1 MYKLQK
7 GDLYKASIIMGQA
20 FNDYPIFSYI
30 IPNEAYRKRN
40 LGYICRFLLGLGFI
54 NGEIIAPS
62 KNLEGVSIWFPSH
75 RTYSSNIDAFRAGFL
90 SLFLHFDTKTMSRFI
105 EIGKIKRIN
114 REKIVKGP
122 YYLCDMIGVNPH
134 IQRQGIGR
142 KMLEAKLE
150 EFDKEKVPCYLETS
164 KVENVDYYK
173 KFGFTL
179 IHRYKISEVNV
190 LCLQREVNS
199 EILM

>member
-20 FNDYPIFSYI
+20 FYDYPIFSYI

-40 LGYICRFLLGLGFI
+40 LSYICRFLLGLGFI
-54 NGEIIAPS
+54 NGEIFAPS
-62 KNLEGVSIWFPSH
+62 ENLEGVSVWFLSSKA
-75 RTYSSNIDAFRAGFL
+75 YSSRIDAFRAGLL
-90 SLFLHFDTKTMSRFI
+90 SLFLHFDTKTIRRLI

-114 REKIVKGP
+114 REKILKGSFC
-122 YYLCDMIGVNPH
+122 LCDMIGVNPFM
-134 IQRQGIGR
+134 QKQGIGR
-142 KMLEAKLE
+142 QMLEAKLQ

-179 IHRYKISEVNV
+179 IRHYKISEVDV
-190 LCLQREVNS
+190 FCLQRKVK
-199 EILM
+199 